1 MTLICKNNRT
11 FAQTPIYTN
20 MHATQLSLFDD
31 FDTTPTLPCPFLGR
45 KVVVTGS
52 FPQGRQSLRS
62 TLLRLGAT
70 EVRYD
75 KLQRN
80 SHFLLT
86 GENPN
91 PDVINYW
98 RLYVHDG
105 YNIRRITSDDLLRI
119 QNGDY
124 TPYQMPEEITKSLKI
139 TNNHLYWMAPEID
152 GLKNTRL
159 PSPLTLKSDDSL
171 YNREIFVHTS
181 IMEQAPKLA
190 QILGCLG
197 AYANTEMA
205 EDTDSILIPKN
216 LPDNICHAVEEYYNS
231 SRATQF
237 NIPFIILEELIEYI
251 KKRAEK
257 FPDEVF
263 ASLL

>member
-1 MTLICKNNRT
+1 MN
-11 FAQTPIYTN
+11 
-20 MHATQLSLFDD
+20 ATQLSFFDD
-31 FDTTPTLPCPFLGR
+31 LDIPSTLPCPFLGR
-45 KVVVTGS
+45 KIVVTGS
-52 FPQGRQSLRS
+52 FPLGRQSLRS

-80 SHFLLT
+80 THFLLT
-86 GENPN
+86 GENPE

-105 YNIRRITSDDLLRI
+105 YNICRITSDDLQRI
-119 QNGDY
+119 QQGDY
-124 TPYQMPEEITKSLKI
+124 APYQMPEEITKALHIS
-139 TNNHLYWMAPEID
+139 NSHLYWTAPEID

-159 PSPLTLKSDDSL
+159 PSPLKLKSDDIL

-181 IMEQAPKLA
+181 VMKQMPNLA
-190 QILGCLG
+190 QILGYLG

-205 EDTDSILIPKN
+205 EDIDCILISKDIPA
-216 LPDNICHAVEEYYNS
+216 NICQVVEEYYNS
-231 SRATQF
+231 SRANQF

-251 KKRAEK
+251 KERAEK
-257 FPDEVF
+257 FPDEVLS
-263 ASLL
+263 SLL